1 MYKIEKKTEY
11 VYAVSPPPATGDEL
25 TEEICACMIEQAVAA
40 LKNSFAPYSHYNVAA
55 AALFSSGKIYT
66 GANIESAAFTPTVC
80 AERNAIHHAAA
91 MGERRL
97 IAVAVV
103 GGPDC
108 HDAGDLAEHDY
119 CTPCGVCR
127 QVMRDFAR
135 PDKMNVI
142 CAKSE
147 TDYREWTLEQLL
159 PESFGPEDLEEE

>member
-11 VYAVSPPPATGDEL
+11 VFAVSPPPASGDEL

-80 AERNAIHHAAA
+80 AERNA
-91 MGERRL
+91 
-97 IAVAVV
+97 
-103 GGPDC
+103 
-108 HDAGDLAEHDY
+108 GDLAEHDY

-127 QVMRDFAR
+127 QVMRDFGEPETMR
-135 PDKMNVI
+135 II
-142 CAKSE
+142 CARSAD
-147 TDYREWTLEQLL
+147 DYKVLTLDELL
-159 PESFGPEDLEEE
+159 PASFGAEKISL

>member
-11 VYAVSPPPATGDEL
+11 VFAVSPPPASGDEL
-25 TEEICACMIEQAVAA
+25 TEEICVCMIEQAVAA

-108 HDAGDLAEHDY
+108 HDAGDLANHDY

-127 QVMRDFAR
+127 QVMRDFGDPETMR
-135 PDKMNVI
+135 II
-142 CAKSE
+142 CARAAD
-147 TDYREWTLEQLL
+147 DYKVLTLDELL
-159 PESFGPEDLEEE
+159 PASFGAGKISM

>member
-11 VYAVSPPPATGDEL
+11 IFAVSPPPASGDEL

-55 AALFSSGKIYT
+55 AALFASGRIYT

-108 HDAGDLAEHDY
+108 HDAGDLANHDY

-127 QVMRDFAR
+127 QVMMEFCE
-135 PDKMNVI
+135 PESFQIIV
-142 CAKSE
+142 AKSE
-147 TDYREWTLEQLL
+147 AEYKVFTLAELM
-159 PESFGPEDLEEE
+159 PEGFGPDNLK